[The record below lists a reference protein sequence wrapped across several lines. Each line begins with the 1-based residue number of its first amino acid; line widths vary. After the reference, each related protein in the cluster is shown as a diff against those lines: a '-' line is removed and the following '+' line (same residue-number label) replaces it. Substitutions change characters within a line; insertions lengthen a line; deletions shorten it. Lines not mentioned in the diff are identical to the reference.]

1 VKDGPDDY
9 YVLLRR
15 NPTNDAFQGYMLTGR
30 EMKEKLAAYEA
41 PYTKNRQER
50 KFNLCL
56 CLYVDQALHIEKED
70 LESLPLERMR
80 KRWPAGHSGVYS
92 LAAGQAKW
100 KSRLNRRI
108 PPYLNA

>member
-1 VKDGPDDY
+1 
-9 YVLLRR
+9 
-15 NPTNDAFQGYMLTGR
+15 MLTGR

-56 CLYVDQALHIEKED
+56 CLYVDQALQIEKED

-80 KRWPAGHSGVYS
+80 K
-92 LAAGQAKW
+92 
-100 KSRLNRRI
+100 
-108 PPYLNA
+108 